1 MYVRRGET
9 DNRAIRAR
17 VHEAMADPAR
27 HCKMPYLEGGKPY
40 RLVPKPG
47 GRMHVLR
54 KYGHECEEVDSVLH
68 VRVPLGTHGAD
79 HLGVD
84 PATGHVACVHPDCR
98 RGN

>member
-1 MYVRRGET
+1 
-9 DNRAIRAR
+9 
-17 VHEAMADPAR
+17 
-27 HCKMPYLEGGKPY
+27 
-40 RLVPKPG
+40 
-47 GRMHVLR
+47 MHVLR
-54 KYGHECEEVDSVLH
+54 KYGHECEEVDGVLH